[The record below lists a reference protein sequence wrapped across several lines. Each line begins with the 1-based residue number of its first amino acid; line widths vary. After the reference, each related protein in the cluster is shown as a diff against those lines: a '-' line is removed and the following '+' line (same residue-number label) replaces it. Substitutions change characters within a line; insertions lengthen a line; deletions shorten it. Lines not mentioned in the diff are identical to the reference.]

1 MAAVDC
7 PGRTERQ
14 FLPGQMKQ
22 AKRWAAQQTCSTR
35 SLCPGRRP
43 CHENVFIVE
52 RKHYIDARV
61 QCVCAPARAS
71 RPKAKVKAKVKAKA
85 KKR

>member
-14 FLPGQMKQ
+14 FLPGQMRQ
-22 AKRWAAQQTCSTR
+22 AKRWAAQQKCSTR

-43 CHENVFIVE
+43 CRENVFIAE
-52 RKHYIDARV
+52 REHYIDARV

-71 RPKAKVKAKVKAKA
+71 RAKVKAKTKTKA